1 MHVMGLASVAL
12 PSDALEGLQVMM
24 TDPVV
29 AADGHTYERA
39 AIAAWLQNH
48 NTSPVT
54 KQLLPHARIFSN
66 QAAKAAMA
74 ANQHAL

>member
-1 MHVMGLASVAL
+1 MRRCVFLCF
-12 PSDALEGLQVMM
+12 DELQVMM

-39 AIAAWLQNH
+39 AIAAWLQSH
-48 NTSPVT
+48 TTSPVT
-54 KQLLPHARIFSN
+54 KQPLPHTRIFSN
-66 QAAKAAMA
+66 QAARAAI